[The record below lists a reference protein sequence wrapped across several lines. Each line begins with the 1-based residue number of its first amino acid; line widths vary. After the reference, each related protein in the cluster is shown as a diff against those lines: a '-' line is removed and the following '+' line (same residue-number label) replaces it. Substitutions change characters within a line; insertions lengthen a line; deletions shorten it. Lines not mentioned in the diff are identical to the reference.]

1 MFELK
6 EIKWVIMDKER
17 TVIAKGV
24 PRDRHLVLVNDV
36 KDKKRILFYTSYN
49 MAKNGY
55 STGFY
60 SSGLPKYWNEY
71 DLEPVEVEVII
82 KEK

>member
-1 MFELK
+1 
-6 EIKWVIMDKER
+6 MDKDR

-24 PRDRHLVLVNDV
+24 PRNRHLVPVNNT
-36 KDKKRILFYTSYN
+36 KDKKRILFYSSYN

-60 SSGLPKYWNEY
+60 TYEIPNRKDWDDYE
-71 DLEPVEVEVII
+71 LEPVEVEII
-82 KEK
+82 IQEKNK